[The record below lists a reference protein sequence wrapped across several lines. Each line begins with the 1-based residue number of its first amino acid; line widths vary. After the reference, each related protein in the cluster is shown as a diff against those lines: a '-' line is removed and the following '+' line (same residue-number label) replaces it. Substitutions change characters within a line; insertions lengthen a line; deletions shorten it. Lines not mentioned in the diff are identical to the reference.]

1 MELRHATGADAEAIR
16 EIYNREVTETTN
28 TFDIEPRSL
37 AEQKAWIAEREGAL
51 GVLVAEID
59 GAVAGF
65 ASLSEFRPRPAY
77 RTTVESSVYVAESAR
92 GAGVGRELMV
102 ELVDVAT
109 KRGFHTIVA
118 NIAGGHEASIALH
131 HAAGFEIVGTQR
143 EVGRKMGA
151 WLDLV
156 VMQRMLA

>member
-102 ELVDVAT
+102 GLVDVAT

>member
-1 MELRHATGADAEAIR
+1 MDLRLATVDDAAAIL

-28 TFDIEPRSL
+28 TFDMKPRSL
-37 AEQKAWIAEREGAL
+37 AEQRAWITERDGAL
-51 GVLVAEID
+51 GVVVAEID
-59 GAVAGF
+59 GTVAGF
-65 ASLSEFRPRPAY
+65 ASLSEYRPRPAY

-92 GAGVGRELMV
+92 GAGVGRALMR

-109 KRGFHTIVA
+109 RRGFHTIIA
-118 NIAGGHEASIALH
+118 NIVGGHEASIALH

-143 EVGRKMGA
+143 EVGRKMGK

-156 VMQRMLA
+156 VMQRMLG